1 MVEKADIVAIDNDED
16 NLAIVWKL
24 IPDTDLVII
33 QKFNTSELNRS
44 FLSSNRLT
52 VIQSAADARNRGRN
66 KINYESP

>member
-33 QKFNTSELNRS
+33 QKFNTSEANRS
-44 FLSSNRLT
+44 FLSSIRLT
-52 VIQSAADARNRGRN
+52 VIQSAAEARKRGRN
-66 KINYESP
+66 KIN

>member
-1 MVEKADIVAIDNDED
+1 MVEKADIVAIDNNED

-52 VIQSAADARNRGRN
+52 VIQSAADARKRGRN
-66 KINYESP
+66 KIN

>member
-52 VIQSAADARNRGRN
+52 VIQSAAEARKRGRN
-66 KINYESP
+66 KIN

>member
-24 IPDTDLVII
+24 IPDADLVII

-52 VIQSAADARNRGRN
+52 VIQSAADARKRGRN
-66 KINYESP
+66 KIN

>member
-52 VIQSAADARNRGRN
+52 VIQSAPDARKRGRN
-66 KINYESP
+66 KIN

>member
-1 MVEKADIVAIDNDED
+1 MVEKADIVAIDNNED

-44 FLSSNRLT
+44 FLSENRLT
-52 VIQSAADARNRGRN
+52 VIQSAADARKRGRN
-66 KINYESP
+66 KIN

>member
-1 MVEKADIVAIDNDED
+1 MVEKADIVAIDNNED

-44 FLSSNRLT
+44 FLSENRLT
-52 VIQSAADARNRGRN
+52 VIQSASDARKRGRN
-66 KINYESP
+66 KIN

>member
-44 FLSSNRLT
+44 FLSENRLT
-52 VIQSAADARNRGRN
+52 VIQSAADARKRGRN
-66 KINYESP
+66 KIN

>member
-1 MVEKADIVAIDNDED
+1 MVEKADIVAIDNNEE

-44 FLSSNRLT
+44 FLSENRLT
-52 VIQSAADARNRGRN
+52 VIQSASDARKRGRN
-66 KINYESP
+66 KIN

>member
-52 VIQSAADARNRGRN
+52 VIQSAADARKRGRN
-66 KINYESP
+66 KIN

>member
-44 FLSSNRLT
+44 FLSSRLT
-52 VIQSAADARNRGRN
+52 VIQSAADARKRGRN
-66 KINYESP
+66 KIN